1 MELCVPLQTTSVM
14 DDTRKAMARFAA
26 GILLSIVTRVWC
38 VSATS
43 PDTPFVLN
51 GGLMLGLLLCCS
63 ERFTDTGHRVRSDPQ
78 KRRPDPPEAIPT
90 IDPEPMAARS
100 ATSGTLGTVVRRKY
114 TRYAA
119 SSAYAFEASSSPHSV
134 STKTASS
141 ATTSPC
147 SGHPSTGCDHRFA
160 PGPTG
165 PTPTPS
171 PNSYAVT
178 WSSDAA

>member
-14 DDTRKAMARFAA
+14 DDTRKTMARFAA

-51 GGLMLGLLLCCS
+51 GGLMLGLLLWLLGAFHGYRAPS
-63 ERFTDTGHRVRSDPQ
+63 TERSTKTQAGPS
-78 KRRPDPPEAIPT
+78 EAIPT

-165 PTPTPS
+165 PTPIPS